1 MKNIPSLKNSTELK
15 KILKCVFD
23 LTDLEANII
32 LMLPLEGMR
41 VREIQDILAKD
52 RTTIQKSLKNL
63 VKKELVFRESKCCVQ
78 GKRGRY
84 FVYKSLER
92 DLIRKRILTNI
103 DIWYADLKE
112 SVKSL

>member
-41 VREIQDILAKD
+41 VRDPRYPCERQNNYP
-52 RTTIQKSLKNL
+52 KSLKNL
-63 VKKELVFRESKCCVQ
+63 VKKELV
-78 GKRGRY
+78 
-84 FVYKSLER
+84 LEN
-92 DLIRKRILTNI
+92 LNVVF
-103 DIWYADLKE
+103 KE
-112 SVKSL
+112 KEEVLCLQISRTRSN